1 MPTQAEMKAV
11 MVKYVE
17 RVNAGDADGVVALY
31 ADNATIED
39 PVGSPPRADRAAII
53 DLYQKAVAGNVRL
66 RIVAGPYGS
75 FGNATAM
82 AAEVRVDAPVGVT
95 GDRPTKIPLIEVMT
109 FDDQCRI
116 TSMRAYWGSEEMAA
130 E

>member
-39 PVGSPPRADRAAII
+39 PVGSQPRSDRAAIV

-66 RIVAGPYGS
+66 RIVAGPYGC
-75 FGNATAM
+75 FTHATAR
-82 AAEVRVDAPVGVT
+82 AAEVRVDSPVGVSGQT
-95 GDRPTKIPLIEVMT
+95 PTRIPLIEVMT

-116 TSMRAYWGSEEMAA
+116 SSMRAYWGSEEMTA

>member
-39 PVGSPPRADRAAII
+39 PVGSQPRADRAAIV

-75 FGNATAM
+75 FTNATAM
-82 AAEVRVDAPVGVT
+82 AAEVRVDSPVGVSGQT
-95 GDRPTKIPLIEVMT
+95 PTRIPLIEVMT

-116 TSMRAYWGSEEMAA
+116 SSMRAYWGSEEMTA